1 MILQKQVLV
10 LLTSFD
16 TAIAIIRM
24 FQCNWFEIVGAQMGV
39 SPTRIYV
46 IGSISAQPLN
56 LPNPI
61 ILQSYTKTRFIARPS
76 FINNSWF

>member
-1 MILQKQVLV
+1 
-10 LLTSFD
+10 
-16 TAIAIIRM
+16 
-24 FQCNWFEIVGAQMGV
+24 MGV

-61 ILQSYTKTRFIARPS
+61 ILQSYTKKDSLQARLS
-76 FINNSWF
+76 KLSTEIFCGKYLVALILGRLF

>member
-10 LLTSFD
+10 LLISFD

-61 ILQSYTKTRFIARPS
+61 ILQSYTKKQMHCKPIFYQQ
-76 FINNSWF
+76 